1 MRKSPSRK
9 SQRGW
14 AWLPAA
20 IGAAAT
26 VLGGERANSA
36 RAAESEEN
44 RDFQERMSNTAY
56 QRGMADMKAAGLNP
70 MLAYSQGGASV
81 PTGSMANFE
90 NPFASAASAFSA
102 IQSSGAA
109 AESAGAS
116 AKQAETASK
125 VGDASVMKIKQ
136 EITNLQT
143 DNDKSKAMITVL
155 GEQYQ
160 NLVKEGYNLT
170 EVGNSLR
177 ATVVK
182 LNAETG
188 LLNSSTFLNVA
199 KEQLTNLQSKTEIT
213 RELLNRLDIDAAGAF
228 DNLGKTAG
236 QLEPF
241 FRILRLLLSGRGR

>member
-1 MRKSPSRK
+1 MGLLSSIAGPLV
-9 SQRGW
+9 G
-14 AWLPAA
+14 
-20 IGAAAT
+20 G
-26 VLGGERANSA
+26 VLGLIGGERANSA
-36 RAAESEEN
+36 RAAESEYN

-90 NPFASAASAFSA
+90 NPFATAASAFSS
-102 IQSSGAA
+102 IQSSQAA

-116 AKQAETASK
+116 AKQAETAAS
-125 VGDASVMKIKQ
+125 VGEASVMKIKQ

-170 EVGNSLR
+170 EVGNNLR
-177 ATVVK
+177 ATLTK
-182 LNAETG
+182 INAETG
-188 LLNSSTFLNVA
+188 LLNSTTFLNVA
-199 KEQLTNLQSKTEIT
+199 KEQLTTFQTKTEIT
-213 RELLNRLDIDAAGAF
+213 RELLNRLDIDAANQVE
-228 DNLGKTAG
+228 NLGKAAG
-236 QLEPF
+236 QMEPF
-241 FRILRLLLSGRGR
+241 FRILTSLLRTLGRN

>member
-1 MRKSPSRK
+1 MGLFSSIAGPLV
-9 SQRGW
+9 G
-14 AWLPAA
+14 
-20 IGAAAT
+20 G
-26 VLGGERANSA
+26 VLGLIGGESANSA
-36 RAAESEEN
+36 RAAESAEN
-44 RDFQERMSNTAY
+44 RAFQERMSNTAY

-81 PTGSMANFE
+81 PTGSMASFE

-102 IQSSGAA
+102 IQTSGAA

-116 AKQAETASK
+116 AKQAETAAA
-125 VGDASVMKIKQ
+125 VGEASVIKIKQ

-160 NLVKEGYNLT
+160 NLVKEGWNLT
-170 EVGNSLR
+170 EVGNNLR
-177 ATVVK
+177 ATLVK

-188 LLNSSTFLNVA
+188 LLNSSRFLNVA
-199 KEQLTNLQSKTEIT
+199 KEQLVSLQSKTEIT
-213 RELLNRLDIDAAGAF
+213 RELLNRLDIDAAATM

-236 QLEPF
+236 QMEPF
-241 FRILRLLLSGRGR
+241 FRILSSVLRTIGRN